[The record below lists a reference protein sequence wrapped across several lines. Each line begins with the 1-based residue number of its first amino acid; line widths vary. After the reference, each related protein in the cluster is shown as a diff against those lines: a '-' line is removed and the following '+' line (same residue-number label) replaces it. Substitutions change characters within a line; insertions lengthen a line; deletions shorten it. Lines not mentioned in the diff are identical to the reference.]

1 MPCFVRKYSLER
13 FLILRQNRGLTPL
26 EKCNVSTIQD
36 GYFYS
41 LESLVFCVEHAY
53 ILFYDLF

>member
-1 MPCFVRKYSLER
+1 MSCFVRTYSLER

>member
-1 MPCFVRKYSLER
+1 MSCFVRKYSLET

-26 EKCNVSTIQD
+26 KKCNVSTIKD

>member
-1 MPCFVRKYSLER
+1 MSCFVRKYSLET

-26 EKCNVSTIQD
+26 EKCYVSTIQD
-36 GYFYS
+36 GYFYR

>member
-1 MPCFVRKYSLER
+1 MSCFVRKYSLET

-36 GYFYS
+36 GYFYR
-41 LESLVFCVEHAY
+41 LESLVLCVEHAY

>member
-1 MPCFVRKYSLER
+1 MSCFVRKYSLET
-13 FLILRQNRGLTPL
+13 FLILRQNRRLTPL

>member
-1 MPCFVRKYSLER
+1 MSCFVRKYLIET

-26 EKCNVSTIQD
+26 EKRNVSIIQD

-41 LESLVFCVEHAY
+41 LESLVFCVEYAY
-53 ILFYDLF
+53 ILFYDRF

>member
-1 MPCFVRKYSLER
+1 MSCLVRKYSLER

>member
-1 MPCFVRKYSLER
+1 MSCFVRKYSLER

-36 GYFYS
+36 GCFYS

>member
-1 MPCFVRKYSLER
+1 MSCFVRKYSLET
-13 FLILRQNRGLTPL
+13 FLILGQNRGLTPL

-36 GYFYS
+36 GYSYS

>member
-1 MPCFVRKYSLER
+1 MSSFVRKYSLAT

-26 EKCNVSTIQD
+26 EKCNVSTLQD
-36 GYFYS
+36 GFFYS

>member
-1 MPCFVRKYSLER
+1 MSCFVRKYSLET

-36 GYFYS
+36 GYFYC

>member
-1 MPCFVRKYSLER
+1 MSCFVRKYSLER